1 MKRKAVVVWRSCI
14 SSRPDKLNEASIYKL
29 FDVLAGGSLFDTKS
43 FHLKRRKSR
52 LPAASLAAKIYK
64 YLGPTLKDVNFVNF
78 IAVKR

>member
-43 FHLKRRKSR
+43 FHLKRRK
-52 LPAASLAAKIYK
+52 LKIEASSC
-64 YLGPTLKDVNFVNF
+64 F
-78 IAVKR
+78 IGG